1 MSSINVH
8 ECTFSKFDE
17 NGDAICNEDGSVRL
31 FTCHDDYDWSYIA
44 SLPDEWLDLVPVEHC
59 FEDKKLEEKV
69 IRYALVY
76 LHANW
81 EEADAEDLEI
91 DELVLDGTLT
101 RLIKQRTEK

>member
-1 MSSINVH
+1 MSRVNKSR
-8 ECTFSKFDE
+8 
-17 NGDAICNEDGSVRL
+17 DGSLWR
-31 FTCHDDYDWSYIA
+31 WIN
-44 SLPDEWLDLVPVEHC
+44 EN
-59 FEDKKLEEKV
+59 KKLEEKV

-91 DELVLDGTLT
+91 DELVLDGTLR